1 MFFKKN
7 LFQILIIYSLFKIIS
22 VSIMFNVMPNIFEQS
37 VFKLPDF
44 QYYSSGDLGPG
55 PNIGFRWL
63 VWSLDINSLEDYLP
77 ITLSIILNL
86 IIDIAWLIFFF
97 KILKTK
103 NFNTHY
109 NIDWLSSLRSNLL
122 FKI

>member
-7 LFQILIIYSLFKIIS
+7 LFQILIAYSLFKIIS
-22 VSIMFNVMPNIFEQS
+22 VSIMFNVMPNIFGQS
-37 VFKLPDF
+37 IFKMTDF

-86 IIDIAWLIFFF
+86 IIDMA
-97 KILKTK
+97 
-103 NFNTHY
+103 
-109 NIDWLSSLRSNLL
+109 
-122 FKI
+122 